1 MQVHCKTR
9 GNLRGPLTLCQPIE
23 CRWLAVPRY
32 WYLCTRHIWLRK
44 SLLLFF
50 SPLLFLNYFL
60 SNLFLF
66 LQKSGW
72 GGGGTKAPSPFL
84 CAVPD
89 IENTHIVTCLVKCF
103 FYIFFNSCVILQA
116 SVGSLPAIIYYH
128 LFLVFTLFQY
138 ARHVFNCVPLYCSMF
153 SASAYCKRK
162 IIFLRKNVVRKT
174 ERQRFLLYVPSWNER
189 VSTEY

>member
-1 MQVHCKTR
+1 MHVHCKTR

-23 CRWLAVPRY
+23 CRWLVVPCY
-32 WYLCTRHIWLRK
+32 WYLCTRRIWLRK

-50 SPLLFLNYFL
+50 SPLRLLIYFY
-60 SNLFLF
+60 SC
-66 LQKSGW
+66 QKVW
-72 GGGGTKAPSPFL
+72 GLKPPSPSL

-116 SVGSLPAIIYYH
+116 SVGSLLAIIYYH

-138 ARHVFNCVPLYCSMF
+138 ARHMFNCVPLYCSMF
-153 SASAYCKRK
+153 NASAYCKRK
-162 IIFLRKNVVRKT
+162 IVFLRKNVVRKT
-174 ERQRFLLYVPSWNER
+174 ERKRFLLYVPLWNER